1 MPLADGGVPPPRASR
16 RDKVGEAVPGGSV
29 GIWPRT
35 FREFHLKPYHA
46 RIGSDQRT
54 GTPVEVADAPL
65 NCKAGTSVAEVCVM
79 RAETNLAD
87 LALLPVEL
95 GGSLVVGGDEG
106 VIASRTWPGEV

>member
-1 MPLADGGVPPPRASR
+1 
-16 RDKVGEAVPGGSV
+16 
-29 GIWPRT
+29 
-35 FREFHLKPYHA
+35 
-46 RIGSDQRT
+46 
-54 GTPVEVADAPL
+54 
-65 NCKAGTSVAEVCVM
+65 M